1 MLARTVENMYWL
13 ARYVERAENMARM
26 ISATT
31 NVLLDLPGA
40 SAHRWAPMI
49 AITGSEAEFE
59 RRGLDADERSVVQ
72 FLIADPG
79 NPGSIVASLRAARE
93 NARTLREV
101 IPAAVWEQ
109 LNHFYHE
116 VNDEVAVGLPQR
128 NRFNL
133 LKRIVVN
140 SQALTGAFDGTASRN
155 DAWAFLLL
163 GRNLERADM
172 TSRILDVR
180 SAELKRASAAEEDPY
195 ELIQWM
201 SVLKSLSGYQMYRLA
216 RRTRVARA
224 DVLDFL
230 LRDGQFPR
238 SCAFC
243 LREMTHVLGE
253 LPRADEVLNSLVAAA
268 QFIAGA
274 DLAAVD
280 QPALQRLLDELQL
293 HIKAVHEGIAATY
306 FPSAPSVAT

>member
-1 MLARTVENMYWL
+1 MLARTVENIYWL
-13 ARYVERAENMARM
+13 ARYVERAENTARL

-31 NVLLDLPGA
+31 NVLLDLPGGTA
-40 SAHRWAPMI
+40 LRWAPMI
-49 AITGSEAEFE
+49 AITGSEDEFE
-59 RRGLDADERSVVQ
+59 RRGLVADERAVVQ
-72 FLIADPG
+72 FLIADPS

-101 IPAAVWEQ
+101 IPTAVWEQ

-116 VNDEVAVGLPQR
+116 IVDEVAAGLLQR

-140 SQALTGAFDGTASRN
+140 SQALAGVFDSTASRN
-155 DAWAFLLL
+155 DAWAFVLL

-180 SAELKRASAAEEDPY
+180 FAELKRASGADEDPY

-201 SVLKSLSGYQMYRLA
+201 SVLKSLSGYQMYRLG

-243 LREMTHVLGE
+243 LREMTVLLGE
-253 LPRADEVLNSLVAAA
+253 LPRADRVLSSLGAAA
-268 QFIAGA
+268 QFIGSA
-274 DLAAVD
+274 DLAELD
-280 QPALQRLLDELQL
+280 QPTLQSLLDEVQL
-293 HIKAVHEGIAATY
+293 HLKAVHQGIAATY
-306 FPSAPSVAT
+306 FPSSA